1 MEPENINPAAT
12 PQGEPANNSNQ
23 AQPSEA
29 RPPRPAGSR
38 PPQSGGGVRRGGG
51 RGNDQNRD
59 QSGPQSG
66 GQGGGNRRGGGRGQ
80 GQGQG
85 GDKQGGGISGG
96 ASRASRGQA
105 VRAQKRLQMDAQKL
119 VGQYASAQ
127 QGEPR
132 RANVIIDD
140 ASKLKLTFLG
150 GQYAIG
156 EKNMQVLEYGDDALV
171 LDCGNNLGVDLPGIN
186 YMIADPSYLDTIK
199 HKLRGYVIS
208 HGHLDHL
215 GGLKHIVP
223 LYPAPIY
230 GSRFTLGVVEKT
242 FEDSY
247 AETGLEFKPTL
258 NVMNMDNHE
267 RIKLGDF
274 FIELIRIT
282 HSVPESSCIVVESPV
297 GTIINTG
304 DFRLDPE
311 PLDEK
316 PSDIERL
323 KQLGDRGVLALLSES
338 TYSDKPGRQPTEHTL
353 QESFHDV
360 IGNASGRVFIAIFSS
375 NMNRVQMI
383 INGAAAAGRKVA
395 LDGRSMMNYAEI
407 AVRQGLLK
415 IPKGTV
421 VPMQSVPNLP
431 EDQVL
436 VVCTGGQG
444 EPGSALQRMAEGSH
458 KYVKLHEGDVV
469 VVSSNPI
476 PGNEVRYQEIGNELS
491 GKGVHLYRNP
501 THEVDGTGPLH
512 VGGHARRD
520 EHREMM
526 QLVRPKFFIPTYA
539 GILNRKYHAEMAV
552 EEGWARKDIIMA
564 NNGDKIAF
572 TADRWEPAGE
582 VAHGSLL
589 VDQTGSIVSNVV
601 VKDRVLLS
609 EEGLVAIVL
618 TIDKKSGALLTSPD
632 IISRGFIYMREQE
645 EMMNGLRAEIRRAVQ
660 QRYKRVELDR
670 FKAELKDHITHYL
683 FEQTKKSPIVIP
695 VVNIIGGKVE
705 AKTVHQSKTKSAE
718 ELAGDQQR
726 RFQEMRARLLSQD
739 QPD

>member
-1 MEPENINPAAT
+1 MEPTNENTNPKPAE
-12 PQGEPANNSNQ
+12 PNGQSGET
-23 AQPSEA
+23 
-29 RPPRPAGSR
+29 RPPRQAGGR
-38 PPQSGGGVRRGGG
+38 PPQNGGGRRGGNSNG
-51 RGNDQNRD
+51 AA
-59 QSGPQSG
+59 PAG
-66 GQGGGNRRGGGRGQ
+66 GQRRGGGRGQ
-80 GQGQG
+80 GQAN
-85 GDKQGGGISGG
+85 DKQAITGSSV
-96 ASRASRGQA
+96 SRSSRGQA

-119 VGQYASAQ
+119 VGQYAAAQ
-127 QGEPR
+127 PADQR
-132 RANVIIDD
+132 RANVIVDD
-140 ASKLKLTFLG
+140 ASKLKITFLG

-156 EKNMQVLEYGDDALV
+156 EKNMQVIEYGDDALV

-186 YMIADPSYLDTIK
+186 YMIADPSYLETIK

-223 LYPAPIY
+223 QYPAPIY

-247 AETGLEFKPTL
+247 AETGLEFKPIL

-267 RIKLGDF
+267 RIKLGEF
-274 FIELIRIT
+274 FIELVRIT
-282 HSVPESSCIVVESPV
+282 HSVPESACIVVESPV

-323 KQLGDRGVLALLSES
+323 KELGDKGVLALLSES
-338 TYSDKPGRQPTEHTL
+338 TYSDKPGRQITEHTL
-353 QESFHDV
+353 QGSFHDV
-360 IGNASGRVFIAIFSS
+360 IGNSEGRVFVAIFSS

-383 INGAAAAGRKVA
+383 INAAAAAGRKVA

-431 EDQVL
+431 ENQVL

-444 EPGSALQRMAEGSH
+444 EPGSALQRMAEGNH

-476 PGNEVRYQEIGNELS
+476 PGNEVRYQEIGNDLA
-491 GKGVHLYRNP
+491 GKGVHLFRNP
-501 THEVDGTGPLH
+501 THEVDGVGPLH

-526 QLVRPKFFIPTYA
+526 RLVRPKFFIPTYA

-552 EEGWARKDIIMA
+552 EEGWARKDIVMA
-564 NNGDKIAF
+564 NNGDVIAF
-572 TADRWEPAGE
+572 TPDSWQHVGE
-582 VAHGSLL
+582 APNGSLL
-589 VDQTGSIVSNVV
+589 VDQTGAIVSNVV

-609 EEGLVAIVL
+609 EEGLVAIIL
-618 TIDKKSGALLTSPD
+618 TVDKKTGALLTSPD

-670 FKAELKDHITHYL
+670 FKAELKDHVTHYL

-695 VVNIIGGKVE
+695 VVNVISGGGNGSKVE

-718 ELAGDQQR
+718 DMASEQQK